1 MNYLFI
7 IIFFPKF
14 ILAHEDTKNANTHLF
29 IL

>member
-1 MNYLFI
+1 MIYLFI
-7 IIFFPKF
+7 IFSPNF